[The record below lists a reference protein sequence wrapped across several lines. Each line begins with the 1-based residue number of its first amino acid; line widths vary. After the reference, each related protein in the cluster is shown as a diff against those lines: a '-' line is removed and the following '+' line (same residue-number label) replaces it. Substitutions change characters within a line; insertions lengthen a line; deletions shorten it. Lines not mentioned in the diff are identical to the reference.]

1 MMFEYRTTEYRD
13 LPATHDWAAI
23 TELLT
28 VVWNY
33 DEYQFDAHRT
43 GCQDLGK
50 AEAHFF
56 HPAAS
61 LDVAKDIAA
70 NGCNEDTE
78 NCVLRIMPCAKVALK
93 AVR

>member
-1 MMFEYRTTEYRD
+1 MMSEMRTTEYRD
-13 LPATHDWAAI
+13 LPATSDWAEI

-28 VVWNY
+28 VVWNR
-33 DEYQFDAHRT
+33 DAYQFDAHRT

-50 AEAHFF
+50 VEAYFF
-56 HPAAS
+56 HPAAT

-78 NCVLRIMPCAKVALK
+78 NCVLRIMPCAKAALK